1 MDFPFQLTED
11 QILGLIALG
20 ASVVVAIVAVNVLA
34 PKAGVAAPLVLVLV
48 GIGISFVP
56 VVPAIEVEPEWI
68 LAGVLPPLLYSS
80 AVSLPTMDFR
90 RDFTAIGGLS
100 VALVVVSSVALG
112 FLFTAMVPG
121 IPLSVGI
128 ALGAI
133 VSPTDAVATSIVKRL
148 GASPRVVTVL
158 EGESLLNDASA
169 LVLLRSAIAA
179 TAASVSLW
187 SVAGDF
193 VLAVVVAV
201 AVGFVVGL
209 VGLFVRARLGRPSL
223 SVAVSFVVPFV
234 AYLPSE
240 LLGASGLVA
249 VVTAGL
255 VTGNGAAKYLRPQDR
270 ISEESNWRTI
280 ELLLEG
286 GVFLLMG
293 LELFALVEDVV
304 DTHGNL
310 WQAVGIAAL
319 TIVAV
324 LLVRAVYVLP
334 LVHGAGRRARRGEKV
349 RGVIAGMQETLDA
362 KFAPDGTP
370 LHPGAPGATESATG
384 VTAQLEA
391 IRGPHLTPPHV
402 PHRSQVSDAASGSS
416 GPDGSDAAH
425 GSRTPA
431 RRGRS
436 GGPAAGTPER
446 VGRVRDTLRRRV
458 ADIDYL
464 RAQPLGPREGV
475 LLVWAG
481 MRGVV
486 TVAAAQTLPL
496 DTPHRSFLVLVAFG
510 VAVGSLLLQGS
521 TLPWVV
527 KRLGLTGGVSPAD
540 NDRGAVRAELDVA
553 AARVVDAPDL
563 RRPDGRS
570 YDPGVVAR
578 VRRDVVR
585 ELETRDV
592 DAATSAD
599 VFTQYKELRLRA
611 IAAQRTALLAA
622 RSSGVYSS
630 QALRHALD
638 LLDAEQIDLELRRGP
653 VVDDDD

>member
-1 MDFPFQLTED
+1 MEFPFQLTED
-11 QILGLIALG
+11 EILTLIAL
-20 ASVVVAIVAVNVLA
+20 AVSALAAIVAVNVLA
-34 PKAGVAAPLVLVLV
+34 PKAGVAAPLVLVLL
-48 GIGISFVP
+48 GIGVSFLP
-56 VVPAIEVEPEWI
+56 WVPAIEVEPEWI

-80 AVSLPTMDFR
+80 AVSMPTMDFR

-100 VALVVVSSVALG
+100 VALVVISSVLLG
-112 FLFTAMVPG
+112 LLFTVLVPG
-121 IPLSVGI
+121 IPLSTGI

-148 GASPRVVTVL
+148 GASPRTVTVL

-193 VLAVVVAV
+193 LLAVVVAV
-201 AVGFVVGL
+201 AVGLAVGF
-209 VGLFVRARLGRPSL
+209 VGLFVRARLARPSL
-223 SVAVSFVVPFV
+223 SVAVSFVVPFL
-234 AYLPSE
+234 AYLPTE
-240 LLGASGLVA
+240 RLGASGLVA

-255 VTGNGAAKYLRPQDR
+255 VTGHGAARHLRPQDR
-270 ISEESNWRTI
+270 ISEASNWRTV

-304 DTHGNL
+304 DERGDV
-310 WQAVGIAAL
+310 WGAVGVAAL

-324 LLVRAVYVLP
+324 LVVRAAYVLP
-334 LVHGAGRRARRGEKV
+334 LVRSARRRAQRGEQV
-349 RGVIAGMQETLDA
+349 RGAISGIQRRLDE
-362 KFAPDGTP
+362 KFGPDG
-370 LHPGAPGATESATG
+370 APRDPAGGRSGDARTG
-384 VTAQLEA
+384 VTAQLRA
-391 IRGPHLTPPHV
+391 IDPHLPGPVPPL
-402 PHRSQVSDAASGSS
+402 P
-416 GPDGSDAAH
+416 GPL
-425 GSRTPA
+425 
-431 RRGRS
+431 GRS
-436 GGPAAGTPER
+436 VRKRADPQER
-446 VGRVRDTLRRRV
+446 VGRARSVLRRRA

-464 RAQPLGPREGV
+464 REQPLGPREGV

-486 TVAAAQTLPL
+486 TVAAAQSLPAE
-496 DTPHRSFLVLVAFG
+496 TPHRSFLVLVAFT
-510 VAVGSLLLQGS
+510 VAAGSLLLQGS

-527 KRLGLTGGVSPAD
+527 HRLGLAGGVSPAD
-540 NDRGAVRAELDVA
+540 TDQHAVRTELDTA
-553 AARVVDAPDL
+553 AASVVDAPDL
-563 RRPDGRS
+563 RRADGRPF
-570 YDPGVVAR
+570 DPGVVSR

-585 ELETRDV
+585 ELETRDT

-599 VFTQYKELRLRA
+599 VFAQYKELRLRA
-611 IAAQRTALLAA
+611 IAAQREVLLDA

-653 VVDDDD
+653 VVVDDD

>member
-11 QILGLIALG
+11 QILTLIALG
-20 ASVVVAIVAVNVLA
+20 AFVVVAIVAVNVLA

-48 GIGISFVP
+48 GIGVSFVP
-56 VVPAIEVEPEWI
+56 AVPAIEVEPEWI

-100 VALVVVSSVALG
+100 VVLVVLSAVGLG
-112 FLFTAMVPG
+112 FLFTVLVPG
-121 IPLSVGI
+121 LPLAVGI

-193 VLAVVVAV
+193 LFAVAV
-201 AVGFVVGL
+201 AVVVGFVVGR
-209 VGLFVRARLGRPSL
+209 VGLFVRARLARPSL

-234 AYLPSE
+234 AYLPTE
-240 LLGASGLVA
+240 ELGASGLVA

-255 VTGNGAAKYLRPQDR
+255 VTGNGGARYLKPQDR

-304 DTHGNL
+304 DERGDL
-310 WQAVGIAAL
+310 WGAVGMAAL
-319 TIVAV
+319 TVVAV

-334 LVHGAGRRARRGEKV
+334 LLRSARRRAARGEQV
-349 RGVIAGMQETLDA
+349 RGYIEGMQQKLDA
-362 KFAPDGTP
+362 KFAPDGSP
-370 LHPGAPGATESATG
+370 LRPGTDGAAATG
-384 VTAQLEA
+384 VTAQLQA
-391 IRGPHLTPPHV
+391 VTGPRV
-402 PHRSQVSDAASGSS
+402 DAAL
-416 GPDGSDAAH
+416 PP
-425 GSRTPA
+425 RA
-431 RRGRS
+431 RRRLRS
-436 GGPAAGTPER
+436 GAAAALPESAKRRLRAGASAGDPQER
-446 VGRVRDTLRRRV
+446 VGRIRSVLRRRA

-510 VAVGSLLLQGS
+510 VAAFSLLLQGS

-527 KRLGLTGGVSPAD
+527 RRLGLVGGTSPAD
-540 NDRGAVRAELDVA
+540 NDRGAVRVELDEA
-553 AARVVDAPDL
+553 AAAVVDAPDL
-563 RRPDGRS
+563 RRENGRR
-570 YDPGVVAR
+570 YDPVVVAR
-578 VRRDVVR
+578 VRQDVVR
-585 ELETRDV
+585 ELETRDT

-599 VFTQYKELRLRA
+599 MFAQYKELRLRA
-611 IAAQRTALLAA
+611 IAAQRTTLLAA
-622 RSSGVYSS
+622 RSSGAYSS

-653 VVDDDD
+653 FVDDDEE

>member
-11 QILGLIALG
+11 QILSLIALG
-20 ASVVVAIVAVNVLA
+20 ASVVVAIVVVNVLA

-56 VVPAIEVEPEWI
+56 VVPAIEVQPEWI

-112 FLFTAMVPG
+112 FLFTALVPG

-128 ALGAI
+128 ALGAV

-209 VGLFVRARLGRPSL
+209 VGLFVRARLARPSL

-270 ISEESNWRTI
+270 KSEESNWRTI

-293 LELFALVEDVV
+293 LELFALVEDV
-304 DTHGNL
+304 TATRGNL

-324 LLVRAVYVLP
+324 LLVRTVYVLP

-370 LHPGAPGATESATG
+370 LRPDAAEAATG

-402 PHRSQVSDAASGSS
+402 PHVSHGPLAAPGGDDAARGRPGEAS
-416 GPDGSDAAH
+416 
-425 GSRTPA
+425 

-436 GGPAAGTPER
+436 GGPATGTPER
-446 VGRVRDTLRRRV
+446 VGRVRNTLRRRA

-510 VAVGSLLLQGS
+510 VALGSLLLQGS

-527 KRLGLTGGVSPAD
+527 RRLGLSGGPSPAD
-540 NDRGAVRAELDVA
+540 NDRGAVRAELDGA
-553 AARVVDAPDL
+553 AARFVDAPGL
-563 RRPDGRS
+563 RRSDGRA

-599 VFTQYKELRLRA
+599 VFRQYKELRLRA
-611 IAAQRTALLAA
+611 IAAQRAALLAA

>member
-11 QILGLIALG
+11 QILGIVALG
-20 ASVVVAIVAVNVLA
+20 ASVVVAIVVVNVLA
-34 PKAGVAAPLVLVLV
+34 PRAGVAAPLVLVLV
-48 GIGISFVP
+48 GIGVSFVP

-112 FLFTAMVPG
+112 FLFTRVVPG

-128 ALGAI
+128 ALGAV

-193 VLAVVVAV
+193 VVAVVVAV
-201 AVGFVVGL
+201 AIGFVVGL
-209 VGLFVRARLGRPSL
+209 LGLAVRSRLGRASL

-234 AYLPSE
+234 AYLPAE

-255 VTGNGAAKYLRPQDR
+255 VTGNGAAKHLRPQDR

-286 GVFLLMG
+286 GVFLLVG

-310 WQAVGIAAL
+310 WSAVGVAAL
-319 TIVAV
+319 ALLAG
-324 LLVRAVYVLP
+324 LLVRAAYVLP
-334 LVHGAGRRARRGEKV
+334 LVHSAGRRARRGEEV
-349 RGVIAGMQETLDA
+349 RGYIEGMQRRLDA
-362 KFAPDGTP
+362 RFAPDGTP
-370 LHPGAPGATESATG
+370 LDASTDPDGATG
-384 VTAQLEA
+384 VTAQFRAVAAGPHVRSPLPPAARRTLRAGAAALPEGA
-391 IRGPHLTPPHV
+391 KERMRGP
-402 PHRSQVSDAASGSS
+402 
-416 GPDGSDAAH
+416 GSDPQ
-425 GSRTPA
+425 R
-431 RRGRS
+431 
-436 GGPAAGTPER
+436 R
-446 VGRVRDTLRRRV
+446 VGRIRSVLRRRA

-481 MRGVV
+481 LRGVV

-510 VAVGSLLLQGS
+510 VALGSLLIQGG

-527 KRLGLTGGVSPAD
+527 RRLGLAGGTSPAD
-540 NDRGAVRAELDVA
+540 NDRGAVRAELDAA

-563 RRPDGRS
+563 RRADGRPF
-570 YDPGVVAR
+570 DPGVVAR
-578 VRRDVVR
+578 VRRDVVH
-585 ELETRDV
+585 ELETRDT
-592 DAATSAD
+592 DAATTAD
-599 VFTQYKELRLRA
+599 VFAQYKELRLRA
-611 IAAQRTALLAA
+611 IAAQRTTLLDA

-653 VVDDDD
+653 VVDDDDRPA

>member
-1 MDFPFQLTED
+1 MDFPFQLTEET
-11 QILGLIALG
+11 ILTLIAL
-20 ASVVVAIVAVNVLA
+20 AVSAVAAIVAVNVLA
-34 PKAGVAAPLVLVLV
+34 PKAGVAAPLVLVLL
-48 GIGISFVP
+48 GIGVSFLP
-56 VVPAIEVEPEWI
+56 AVPAIEVEPEWI

-80 AVSLPTMDFR
+80 AVSMPTMDFR

-100 VALVVVSSVALG
+100 VALVVISSVLLG
-112 FLFTAMVPG
+112 LLFTVLVPG
-121 IPLSVGI
+121 IPLSTGI

-148 GASPRVVTVL
+148 GASPRAVTVL

-193 VLAVVVAV
+193 ALAVVI
-201 AVGFVVGL
+201 AVGVGLAVGL
-209 VGLFVRARLGRPSL
+209 VGLFVRARLARPSL

-234 AYLPSE
+234 AYLPTE
-240 LLGASGLVA
+240 RLGASGLVA

-255 VTGNGAAKYLRPQDR
+255 VTGHGAAKHLRPQDR
-270 ISEESNWRTI
+270 ISEASNWRTV

-304 DTHGNL
+304 GERGDL
-310 WQAVGIAAL
+310 WGAVGVAAL

-324 LLVRAVYVLP
+324 LVVRAAYVLP
-334 LVHGAGRRARRGEKV
+334 LVRSAGRRARRGEQV
-349 RGVIAGMQETLDA
+349 RGAITGIQRRLDE
-362 KFAPDGTP
+362 KFGPDG
-370 LHPGAPGATESATG
+370 APRDPAARGPAGDVSTG
-384 VTAQLEA
+384 VTAQMRA
-391 IRGPHLTPPHV
+391 IDPHLPGPVPPLH
-402 PHRSQVSDAASGSS
+402 
-416 GPDGSDAAH
+416 GPL
-425 GSRTPA
+425 
-431 RRGRS
+431 GRS
-436 GGPAAGTPER
+436 GRGSADPQER
-446 VGRVRDTLRRRV
+446 VGRARDVLRRRA

-464 RAQPLGPREGV
+464 REQPLGPREGV

-486 TVAAAQTLPL
+486 TVAAAQSLPAE
-496 DTPHRSFLVLVAFG
+496 TPHRSFLVLVAFT
-510 VAVGSLLLQGS
+510 VAAGSLLLQGG

-527 KRLGLTGGVSPAD
+527 RRLGLAGGVSPGD
-540 NDRGAVRAELDVA
+540 TDQHAVRTELDA
-553 AARVVDAPDL
+553 AAATVVDAPDL
-563 RRPDGRS
+563 RRADGRPF
-570 YDPGVVAR
+570 DAGVVSR

-585 ELETRDV
+585 ELETRDT

-599 VFTQYKELRLRA
+599 VFAQYKELRLRT
-611 IAAQRTALLAA
+611 IAAQREVLLDA

-630 QALRHALD
+630 QALSHALD

-653 VVDDDD
+653 VVVDDD

>member
-11 QILGLIALG
+11 QILGLIAIG

-34 PKAGVAAPLVLVLV
+34 PKAGVAAPLALVLV

-56 VVPAIEVEPEWI
+56 AVPAIEIEPEWI

-112 FLFTAMVPG
+112 FLFTALVPG

-128 ALGAI
+128 ALGAV

-209 VGLFVRARLGRPSL
+209 VGLFVRARLGRPAL

-293 LELFALVEDVV
+293 LELFGLVEDVTA
-304 DTHGNL
+304 THGNL

-324 LLVRAVYVLP
+324 LVVRAVYVLP
-334 LVHGAGRRARRGEKV
+334 LVHGAGRRARRAESV

-370 LHPGAPGATESATG
+370 LHPDAPGATEPATG
-384 VTAQLEA
+384 VTAQFEA
-391 IRGPHLTPPHV
+391 IRGPHLTAPHV
-402 PHRSQVSDAASGSS
+402 PHVLHGS
-416 GPDGSDAAH
+416 PGSDAGRSEEPAH
-425 GSRTPA
+425 RGRPDDGA

-436 GGPAAGTPER
+436 GGPGSGTPER
-446 VGRVRDTLRRRV
+446 VGRVRNTLRRRA

-527 KRLGLTGGVSPAD
+527 KRLGLTGGPSPAD
-540 NDRGAVRAELDVA
+540 NDRGAVRAELDA
-553 AARVVDAPDL
+553 AAAAAIDAPDL
-563 RRPDGRS
+563 RRADGRPF
-570 YDPGVVAR
+570 DPGVVAR

-622 RSSGVYSS
+622 RSSGAYSS

-653 VVDDDD
+653 VVDDD